1 MRISAF
7 GRVRVAIT
15 ATVKSIAR
23 PIVSLDKSKS
33 ARDGAR
39 KMLELK
45 IGSVVV
51 SDGGKFVGI
60 VTERDL
66 LEKVIAA
73 GKNPENV
80 TLSEVM
86 SSPLITIGAGQGLGE
101 ATALM
106 LQKNIRRLIATEDGK
121 IFGIF
126 SQRDLQQKVNDVF
139 RSLTEG

>member
-7 GRVRVAIT
+7 GRVQVAIT
-15 ATVKSIAR
+15 ATVKTIVR

-33 ARDGAR
+33 ARDGAQ

-51 SDGGKFVGI
+51 SDGGKLVGI

-66 LEKVIAA
+66 LEKVIAV

-80 TLSEVM
+80 ILGEVM
-86 SSPLITIGAGQGLGE
+86 SSPLMTIGAGRAWVRPL
-101 ATALM
+101 
-106 LQKNIRRLIATEDGK
+106 R
-121 IFGIF
+121 
-126 SQRDLQQKVNDVF
+126 
-139 RSLTEG
+139 

>member
-1 MRISAF
+1 MA
-7 GRVRVAIT
+7 VT
-15 ATVKSIAR
+15 ATIKSIVR

-33 ARDGAR
+33 ARDGAQ

-73 GKNPENV
+73 GKDPAKT
-80 TLSEVM
+80 TLGDVM
-86 SSPLITIGAGQGLGE
+86 SSPLITIDARAGLGE
-101 ATALM
+101 ATSLM
-106 LQKNIRRLIATEDGK
+106 LQKNVRRLIATENGK
-121 IFGIF
+121 IAGIF
-126 SQRDLQQKVNDVF
+126 TQRDLQGKVYDVF
-139 RSLTEG
+139 RSLTG

>member
-1 MRISAF
+1 MAL
-7 GRVRVAIT
+7 T
-15 ATVKSIAR
+15 ATVKSIVR

-33 ARDGAR
+33 ARDAAN

-51 SDGGKFVGI
+51 SEGGKFVGI

-66 LEKVIAA
+66 LEKVIAS
-73 GKNPENV
+73 GKNPANV
-80 TLSEVM
+80 TLGDVM

-106 LQKNIRRLIATEDGK
+106 LQKNIRRLIATENGK
-121 IFGIF
+121 MVGIF
-126 SQRDLQQKVNDVF
+126 TQRDLQQKVNDVF
-139 RSLTEG
+139 RSLNEGQSLK

>member
-1 MRISAF
+1 
-7 GRVRVAIT
+7 
-15 ATVKSIAR
+15 VKSIVR

-33 ARDGAR
+33 ARDAAN
-39 KMLELK
+39 KMVEEK

-73 GKNPENV
+73 GKNPANV
-80 TLSEVM
+80 TLGDLM
-86 SSPLITIGAGQGLGE
+86 SSPLITIETGQGLGE
-101 ATALM
+101 ATSLM
-106 LQKNIRRLIATEDGK
+106 LHKNVRRLVAKENGK
-121 IFGIF
+121 LVGIF
-126 SQRDLQQKVNDVF
+126 SQRDLQRKVNDVF